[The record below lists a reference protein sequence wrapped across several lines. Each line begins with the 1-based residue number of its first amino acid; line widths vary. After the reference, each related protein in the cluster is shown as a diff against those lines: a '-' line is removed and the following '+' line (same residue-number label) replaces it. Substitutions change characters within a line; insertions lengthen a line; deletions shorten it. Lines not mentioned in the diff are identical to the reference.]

1 MGLSLLLPGLRPA
14 SEARPPPLYL
24 QGSAPNLDLRE
35 FDPGRGRGVM
45 RWPPVELQNGTRC
58 PVCPHRLVFASQ
70 PRLVLRRPEKKR
82 VDQGELRWEKQEEE
96 KFTYFLL
103 TAPVKRNQSGAYLP
117 GSRNKGLKAN
127 SGLRQQNLAGEM
139 TTQESDRCARS

>member
-1 MGLSLLLPGLRPA
+1 M
-14 SEARPPPLYL
+14 
-24 QGSAPNLDLRE
+24 DLRE

-82 VDQGELRWEKQEEE
+82 VDQGELRWETQEEE

-127 SGLRQQNLAGEM
+127 SGLRQQNFAGPRNLIDAHVHEQDVKTSAELNGNGYRRM
-139 TTQESDRCARS
+139 FEDKHAL